1 MPAEFSAH
9 ERTGMC
15 WPTRS
20 AIYAGRFDEAKRAH
34 ATVARTISGYEPVT
48 MIANEADAD
57 EAADM
62 CGSGVDVV
70 TAPIDDAWFRDT
82 GPIYVTAGNERI
94 GTYWRFNSWGGKFVP
109 HDNDARLAATW
120 LKMRGEKCVDV
131 DMVLEGGSI
140 NVDGEGLLV
149 TTEQCLL
156 HPNRNPKMGRGEIE
170 ASLRERL
177 GCTEVVWLPFGL
189 SLDDDTDGHVDNVA
203 AFIAPG
209 IVMMQGCDDPREE
222 DFSRC
227 AANIAA
233 ARAAGLTVYE
243 IPILPFVDVDGTR
256 VCVPYLNFYF
266 VNGAVV
272 VPTSGH
278 PADTDMLALIGD
290 TIPDRDVIG
299 LDVGTILAIGG
310 GGIHCITQ
318 QVPAVSS
325 R

>member
-1 MPAEFSAH
+1 
-9 ERTGMC
+9 
-15 WPTRS
+15 
-20 AIYAGRFDEAKRAH
+20 
-34 ATVARTISGYEPVT
+34 

-62 CGSGVDVV
+62 CGAGVDVV

-94 GTYWRFNSWGGKFVP
+94 GTHWGFNGWGGKFVP
-109 HDNDARLAATW
+109 HDNDARLAVTW

-233 ARAAGLTVYE
+233 ARAAGLTVHE
-243 IPILPFVDVDGTR
+243 IPVLPFVDVDGAR